1 MATCLSDWPVEEL
14 PCVQADM
21 SLLLIMAKQFCP
33 GYSSSIF
40 SQATPYLTFQFPPLC
55 KRWVLTYFRLFLRWE
70 RRSQKD
76 KREREQRQGTAGLI
90 SSVLLPVSPKVWEY
104 GFQEEKYAWRWGCW
118 RSLPHELQM
127 LMLAKDCLLKALSL
141 LCLTISEHVP
151 WHLSATMLLQW
162 YQCMHRRSKIINYQ
176 FLDYMSSN
184 QLKPA
189 SCYCNWPC
197 WHLQY
202 TFGVICN
209 LRCCINRYNQSEEI
223 SLVGLEHDETRLQ
236 NYKCWWAH

>member
-90 SSVLLPVSPKVWEY
+90 SSVLLPVSPKVWKNMPED
-104 GFQEEKYAWRWGCW
+104 EAVEDPC
-118 RSLPHELQM
+118 
-127 LMLAKDCLLKALSL
+127 LM
-141 LCLTISEHVP
+141 
-151 WHLSATMLLQW
+151 
-162 YQCMHRRSKIINYQ
+162 
-176 FLDYMSSN
+176 
-184 QLKPA
+184 
-189 SCYCNWPC
+189 
-197 WHLQY
+197 
-202 TFGVICN
+202 
-209 LRCCINRYNQSEEI
+209 
-223 SLVGLEHDETRLQ
+223 
-236 NYKCWWAH
+236 NYKCSCWQKTAYWKHFLSCVSLFQSMFRGTYRLQCCYSDINVCTEDLNCH